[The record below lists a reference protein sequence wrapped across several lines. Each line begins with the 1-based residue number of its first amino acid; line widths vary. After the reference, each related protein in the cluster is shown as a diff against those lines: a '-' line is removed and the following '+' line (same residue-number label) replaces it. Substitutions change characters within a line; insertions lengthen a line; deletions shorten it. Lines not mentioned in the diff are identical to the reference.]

1 MNGGTLV
8 VFGSYSY
15 CICTLSYIG
24 TNCET
29 YAIYL
34 LCFPKS
40 SKIETIDKGII
51 NISDLEYGD
60 YVKSYDLSKNEW
72 IYSKFIFYLHKDDN
86 IKAEYISIKTSTNK
100 LLKLS
105 KYHLIAINNSNNIE
119 FIYANDL
126 KLNDILIIDNNNN
139 EVNYIININIII
151 EYGAYAPLL
160 QSGTISVNNI
170 LASCYA
176 NTKWHNLV
184 HLIFQPV
191 IKISNYFNVN
201 NYDLNYKSNDD
212 LPDGVFW
219 YAKLI
224 HKTVTTLPFSDSL
237 YDF

>member
-1 MNGGTLV
+1 MVL
-8 VFGSYSY
+8 GSLSY
-15 CICTLSYIG
+15 CICGLHYNG
-24 TNCET
+24 QNCQN
-29 YAIYL
+29 YSPL
-34 LCFPKS
+34 LFGSVSCFPKS

-126 KLNDILIIDNNNN
+126 KLNDILIIDNNN
-139 EVNYIININIII
+139 EINYIININIII

-184 HLIFQPV
+184 HLIFQPI
-191 IKISNYFNVN
+191 IKISSYLNVN
-201 NYDLNYKSNDD
+201 KYDLYKSND
-212 LPDGVFW
+212 LPDSVFW
-219 YAKLI
+219 YAGVIYSLKDYL
-224 HKTVTTLPFSDSL
+224 KYMDSSL
-237 YDF
+237 VF

>member
-1 MNGGTLV
+1 MNCLNGGTLV

-126 KLNDILIIDNNNN
+126 KLNDILIIDNNN
-139 EVNYIININIII
+139 EINYIININIII

-184 HLIFQPV
+184 HLIFQPI
-191 IKISNYFNVN
+191 IKISSYLNVN
-201 NYDLNYKSNDD
+201 KYDLYKSND
-212 LPDGVFW
+212 LPDTVFW

-224 HKTVTTLPFSDSL
+224 HKSVTTLPFSDSF

>member
-1 MNGGTLV
+1 MVL
-8 VFGSYSY
+8 GSLSY
-15 CICTLSYIG
+15 CICRLNYNG
-24 TNCET
+24 QNCQN
-29 YAIYL
+29 YSPL
-34 LCFPKS
+34 LFGSASCFPKS

-86 IKAEYISIKTSTNK
+86 IKAEYISIKLSTNK

-139 EVNYIININIII
+139 EINYIININIII

-160 QSGTISVNNI
+160 QSGTISVDNI

-176 NTKWHNLV
+176 NTKWHKLV
-184 HLIFQPV
+184 HLIFQPI
-191 IKISNYFNVN
+191 IKISSYLNVN
-201 NYDLNYKSNDD
+201 KYDLYKSND
-212 LPDGVFW
+212 LPDTVFW
-219 YAKLI
+219 YAGVIYSLKDYL
-224 HKTVTTLPFSDSL
+224 KYMDSSL
-237 YDF
+237 VF